1 MASKSKRKEGHAT
14 NTDASSVR
22 VSTGLLTSF
31 RAARGFAGESY
42 KRITIVSKYTIGF
55 VKECGLML
63 QDLSPKGLHGAYEW
77 FCGTL
82 REGETDK
89 RVQILI
95 EGLLAVRKAKIQ
107 GYLALILEV
116 DLVKIEDQLTHENL
130 SEHLGMTDLKMQDSF
145 KSIFSKGNPK
155 NTGFAINFFTSTR
168 LGGITENLGEYM

>member
-1 MASKSKRKEGHAT
+1 
-14 NTDASSVR
+14 
-22 VSTGLLTSF
+22 
-31 RAARGFAGESY
+31 
-42 KRITIVSKYTIGF
+42 
-55 VKECGLML
+55 ML

-116 DLVKIEDQLTHENL
+116 DLVKIEDQLTHEV
-130 SEHLGMTDLKMQDSF
+130 STQDEIDPDINID
-145 KSIFSKGNPK
+145 IFNPIW
-155 NTGFAINFFTSTR
+155 TF
-168 LGGITENLGEYM
+168 

>member
-1 MASKSKRKEGHAT
+1 
-14 NTDASSVR
+14 
-22 VSTGLLTSF
+22 
-31 RAARGFAGESY
+31 
-42 KRITIVSKYTIGF
+42 
-55 VKECGLML
+55 ML

-116 DLVKIEDQLTHENL
+116 DLVKIEDQLTHEDESKEEVDDEEKKEKNETETSLANL
-130 SEHLGMTDLKMQDSF
+130 RRKNFLTIMSCVDFEEAIHKPLKIKLEADQEM
-145 KSIFSKGNPK
+145 
-155 NTGFAINFFTSTR
+155 
-168 LGGITENLGEYM
+168 E